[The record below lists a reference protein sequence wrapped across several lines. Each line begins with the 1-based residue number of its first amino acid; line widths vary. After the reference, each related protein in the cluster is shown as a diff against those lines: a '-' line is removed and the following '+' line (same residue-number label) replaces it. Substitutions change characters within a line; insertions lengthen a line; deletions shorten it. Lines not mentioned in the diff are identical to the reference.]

1 LEQGQAPDTEVGRVY
16 VYDLDDWDLPDK
28 KFYWDT
34 KEHPNFSLHQDTGM
48 LTMRHGTRDGKYH
61 LRFRVYDR
69 KHTQVD
75 VPANVT
81 VTVREITHEAVTSSG
96 SIRIA
101 GISDEDF
108 IRIWDYRVGFPIGS
122 NFFLISPR
130 GSITLAGFL
139 LFSRPKILS
148 RAKSIN
154 CVINWP
160 SFWLSIGKMWIF
172 LASSYVN
179 NVLPLRMSASLPMAL
194 PITNPSNLTALS
206 SSIEKR
212 FVSSSFFFFKKRKS
226 F

>member
-1 LEQGQAPDTEVGRVY
+1 MLEQGQSPDTEVGRVY

-81 VTVREITHEAVTSSG
+81 ITVREITHEAVTSSG

-101 GISDEDF
+101 GITDEDF
-108 IRIWDYRVGFPIGS
+108 IRIWDYRVK
-122 NFFLISPR
+122 
-130 GSITLAGFL
+130 SIRRSRWKFCLHCL
-139 LFSRPKILS
+139 LFTDSR
-148 RAKSIN
+148 RRQEQNREVA
-154 CVINWP
+154 
-160 SFWLSIGKMWIF
+160 
-172 LASSYVN
+172 
-179 NVLPLRMSASLPMAL
+179 R
-194 PITNPSNLTALS
+194 
-206 SSIEKR
+206 
-212 FVSSSFFFFKKRKS
+212 
-226 F
+226 

>member
-1 LEQGQAPDTEVGRVY
+1 MEKIPNRFDKIFGKFLEQGQAPDTEVGRVY

-81 VTVREITHEAVTSSG
+81 IVVREITHEAVTSSG

-108 IRIWDYRVGFPIGS
+108 IRIWDYRVSFELDPICPFS
-122 NFFLISPR
+122 PWDCQTVINHVLFFFL
-130 GSITLAGFL
+130 
-139 LFSRPKILS
+139 
-148 RAKSIN
+148 
-154 CVINWP
+154 
-160 SFWLSIGKMWIF
+160 
-172 LASSYVN
+172 
-179 NVLPLRMSASLPMAL
+179 
-194 PITNPSNLTALS
+194 
-206 SSIEKR
+206 
-212 FVSSSFFFFKKRKS
+212 
-226 F
+226 

>member
-1 LEQGQAPDTEVGRVY
+1 
-16 VYDLDDWDLPDK
+16 
-28 KFYWDT
+28 
-34 KEHPNFSLHQDTGM
+34 M

-108 IRIWDYRVGFPIGS
+108 IRIWDYRVSFPIGS

-130 GSITLAGFL
+130 GSITLAPLFL

-179 NVLPLRMSASLPMAL
+179 NVPPLRMSASLPTAL

-212 FVSSSFFFFKKRKS
+212 FVSSSFFILLKKKDNLFEMGPSVRSKLKWAS
-226 F
+226 TSQWWALTSA